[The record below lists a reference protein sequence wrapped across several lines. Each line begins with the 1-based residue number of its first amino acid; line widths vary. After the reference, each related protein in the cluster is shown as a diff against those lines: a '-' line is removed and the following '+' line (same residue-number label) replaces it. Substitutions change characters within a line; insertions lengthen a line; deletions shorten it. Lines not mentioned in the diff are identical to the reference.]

1 MYAEAPPGTSSST
14 IITLFV
20 FFILIKISLLMSN
33 GISVWISIISTSI
46 PNSFNSETE
55 SIIKFKV
62 DPYDTIDISFPF
74 FKTSI
79 SPNS

>member
-1 MYAEAPPGTSSST
+1 
-14 IITLFV
+14 
-20 FFILIKISLLMSN
+20 MSN

-62 DPYDTIDISFPF
+62 DPYDTIDISLPLLRPQFYL
-74 FKTSI
+74 I
-79 SPNS
+79 HNNIHLDL